1 MLRQA
6 EHPMAICAFLQI
18 NFESGDREMSTPNN
32 PLCGEYETHALF
44 ITLANYAETS
54 VDANFL

>member
-44 ITLANYAETS
+44 ITLANYA
-54 VDANFL
+54 